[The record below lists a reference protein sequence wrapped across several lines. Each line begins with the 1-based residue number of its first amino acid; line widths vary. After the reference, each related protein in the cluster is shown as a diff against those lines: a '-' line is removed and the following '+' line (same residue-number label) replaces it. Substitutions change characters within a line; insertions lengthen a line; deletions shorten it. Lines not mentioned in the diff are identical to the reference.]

1 MLVGHAYMDSCRF
14 CLCQVRLGVPEVLS
28 MSALCRG
35 YRARSA
41 RLTTLLV
48 KVPVLSKHTTSTL
61 AIVLIFSG

>member
-1 MLVGHAYMDSCRF
+1 MEEVGGDEGGEERG
-14 CLCQVRLGVPEVLS
+14 RLT
-28 MSALCRG
+28 ALFHCFKQ
-35 YRARSA
+35 ALSA